1 MKKKNVSGGQRA
13 GRAKPGASRPSGTKG
28 VTSPVSKRR
37 MDGLF
42 SGVVGHPVKAI
53 GSPIDARLAMGQET
67 LKAFQA
73 ASESLNAVLEA
84 YSAVPAIISDRIR
97 IASETIAT
105 IAAVP
110 ATFSS
115 HIRAIQD
122 QLDMASNV
130 SAKLLSMAGP
140 AFKAQAWPFGHPHL
154 NTGIVDAL
162 RTLSSEPEILEA
174 ANRALEV
181 AAEFASGLTSAE
193 TVLEAK
199 TLEARG
205 WERLL
210 GDGLTTWQQ
219 TLAQTEELLQSHPD
233 LLRPTGLAQEAQKP
247 DSAGEPTAGLSDIG
261 PSDSS
266 AVDAAL
272 AAALDVEA
280 PRSTQDGEA
289 IHLLREIAANTRLKA
304 DSEKS
309 EPLRKALSDLANFL
323 TIFWLLVQL
332 IHGLPVV
339 AERVRD
345 SMAGR
350 TSLSVIRDPQTSSQQ
365 GLTWTDSGRTAG
377 PGDSEPTLRYL
388 HRPAPLRIEP
398 QGKSQ
403 VVCRLEEGSQVMV
416 VGTHESWARVE
427 LGFGSP
433 RAGRTRGWVHRKH
446 LSAAQEP

>member
-122 QLDMASNV
+122 HLDMASSV

-162 RTLSSEPEILEA
+162 RTLSSEPDILEA

-193 TVLEAK
+193 TVLEARHLK
-199 TLEARG
+199 LEVGSAS
-205 WERLL
+205 L
-210 GDGLTTWQQ
+210 GMGSRHGSRPLPRQKSFYKVIPTSFVRQALPRRHKNLTALVSQ
-219 TLAQTEELLQSHPD
+219 
-233 LLRPTGLAQEAQKP
+233 LR
-247 DSAGEPTAGLSDIG
+247 
-261 PSDSS
+261 
-266 AVDAAL
+266 
-272 AAALDVEA
+272 
-280 PRSTQDGEA
+280 
-289 IHLLREIAANTRLKA
+289 
-304 DSEKS
+304 
-309 EPLRKALSDLANFL
+309 
-323 TIFWLLVQL
+323 
-332 IHGLPVV
+332 
-339 AERVRD
+339 
-345 SMAGR
+345 
-350 TSLSVIRDPQTSSQQ
+350 
-365 GLTWTDSGRTAG
+365 
-377 PGDSEPTLRYL
+377 
-388 HRPAPLRIEP
+388 
-398 QGKSQ
+398 
-403 VVCRLEEGSQVMV
+403 VCRISVLQ
-416 VGTHESWARVE
+416 TH
-427 LGFGSP
+427 P
-433 RAGRTRGWVHRKH
+433 
-446 LSAAQEP
+446 Q